1 VVNPVIN
8 VRGLTKCYG
17 TPAVDN
23 VEFTVIEGE
32 IFGILGVY
40 GAGKMATVECLQGLR
55 RPDGGHMRVLG
66 LDLRTAAL
74 QLRSRLGSQ
83 LRAAALPDRR
93 RVEEAVRLF
102 GDGDRRSADGPLG
115 TWNLGRPRRS
125 SFASLSGGQ
134 WPPRF
139 IALALDGPQV
149 AAFDELTL
157 GLDPLARSDVSG
169 VPWRFDSR
177 ESMGAEASR
186 QHAMQT
192 GPHSTA
198 APAVPYRDVCR

>member
-1 VVNPVIN
+1 VVNPVIEL
-8 VRGLTKCYG
+8 RGLTKRY
-17 TPAVDN
+17 ARHLAMEN
-23 VEFTVIEGE
+23 VVFTVTE
-32 IFGILGVY
+32 
-40 GAGKMATVECLQGLR
+40 
-55 RPDGGHMRVLG
+55 D
-66 LDLRTAAL
+66 
-74 QLRSRLGSQ
+74 
-83 LRAAALPDRR
+83 
-93 RVEEAVRLF
+93 
-102 GDGDRRSADGPLG
+102 
-115 TWNLGRPRRS
+115 TWKLGRPRRS
-125 SFASLSGGQ
+125 RFASLSGGQ